1 MNSPKIYR
9 LTIYDWR
16 MSEKRDGASVETI
29 YFTDFQK
36 AKRQAEKMELEWFR
50 DVAIFDDNTDEELY
64 FRDAKH

>member
-1 MNSPKIYR
+1 
-9 LTIYDWR
+9 
-16 MSEKRDGASVETI
+16 MSEKRDGASIETI
-29 YFTDFQK
+29 YFIDFQK

>member
-1 MNSPKIYR
+1 
-9 LTIYDWR
+9 

-50 DVAIFDDNTDEELY
+50 DVAIFDDKTDEELY